1 MNSINNVELISL
13 KEINDDRG
21 SLVPIDFKEYF
32 KKNISRLFIVNGAKD
47 SIRGFHAHK
56 ELTQYLIC
64 LSGSCVVI
72 CKDSFS
78 QVKFLLN
85 KQTEVLKIPK
95 HIWAEQHYKTSN
107 TSLMVLC
114 DNAYEEDDYIRD
126 YNEYKEFMS
135 NK

>member
-13 KEINDDRG
+13 RAINDNRG
-21 SLVPIDFKEYF
+21 SLLPIDFKDYF
-32 KKNISRLFIVNGAKD
+32 KSNISRLFIVNGAKD

-72 CKDSFS
+72 CKDGSS
-78 QVKFLLN
+78 QIKFLLN
-85 KQTEVLKIPK
+85 KQSEILKIPK

-114 DNAYEEDDYIRD
+114 DSAFDENDYIRD
-126 YNEYKEFMS
+126 YNEYKEFMN

>member
-13 KEINDDRG
+13 KEINDNRG
-21 SLVPIDFKEYF
+21 SLVPVDFKEYL

-85 KQTEVLKIPK
+85 TNRSSQDS
-95 HIWAEQHYKTSN
+95 KTY
-107 TSLMVLC
+107 LG
-114 DNAYEEDDYIRD
+114 
-126 YNEYKEFMS
+126 
-135 NK
+135 